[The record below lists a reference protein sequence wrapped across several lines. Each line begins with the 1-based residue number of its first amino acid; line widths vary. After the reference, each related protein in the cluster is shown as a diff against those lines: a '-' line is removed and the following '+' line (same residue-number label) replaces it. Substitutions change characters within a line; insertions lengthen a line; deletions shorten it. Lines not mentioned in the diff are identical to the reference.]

1 MRENRLRA
9 LWREGGIAANAWLA
23 LGDPFAAELV
33 AGCGFDSVCV
43 DLQHGLADPARLAD
57 FLRAIELAG
66 AVALVRAP
74 WNDAAALMR
83 ILDAGALG
91 VIVPMIGSAADARA
105 AVAACRYP
113 PAGIRSHGPIRAAR
127 AHGGD
132 YPTRAAEE
140 VLVFAMIETRGAL
153 DDLDEIL
160 AVEGL
165 SGLYVGPADLAYAL
179 GLEPRLDN
187 DHPEHVAAVGRIL
200 DACRRHGKVA
210 GLHTADPAFARAAA
224 ERGFQLLTVAT
235 DHSALVSEVT
245 RRLRAFRD
253 GA

>member
-9 LWREGGIAANAWLA
+9 VWREGGAAANAWLA
-23 LGDPFAAELV
+23 LDDPFAAELV
-33 AGCGFDSVCV
+33 AGCGFDSVCI
-43 DLQHGLADPARLAD
+43 DLQHGLADPGRLSD

-74 WNDAAALMR
+74 WNDAASLMR

-91 VIVPMIGSAADARA
+91 VIVPMIGSAEDARA

-113 PAGIRSHGPIRAAR
+113 PAGIRSHGPTRAVR
-127 AHGGD
+127 AHGAD
-132 YPTRAAEE
+132 YPSRAAEE

-153 DDLDEIL
+153 DELEAIL
-160 AVEGL
+160 AVDGL
-165 SGLYVGPADLAYAL
+165 TGAYIGPADLSHAL
-179 GLEPRLDN
+179 GLEPRMDN
-187 DHPEHVAAVGRIL
+187 DHPDHVAAVARIL
-200 DACRRHGKVA
+200 EACRRHGKVA

-235 DHSALVSEVT
+235 DHACLVAEAT
-245 RRLRAFRD
+245 RRLQAFRA
-253 GA
+253 GG

>member
-1 MRENRLRA
+1 MRENLLRA
-9 LWREGGIAANAWLA
+9 LWRDGRVAANAWIA
-23 LGDPFAAELV
+23 LDDPFAAELI

-43 DLQHGLADPARLAD
+43 DLQHGLANPGRLTD

-66 AVALVRAP
+66 AVPLVRAP
-74 WNDAAALMR
+74 WNDPATLMR

-91 VIVPMIGSAADARA
+91 VIVPMIGSVQDARA

-127 AHGGD
+127 AHGADYAKRAGD
-132 YPTRAAEE
+132 E
-140 VLVFAMIETRGAL
+140 VLVLAMIETRGAL
-153 DDLDEIL
+153 DDLDAIL
-160 AVEGL
+160 EVEGL
-165 SGLYVGPADLAYAL
+165 SGVYVGPADLSYAL

-187 DHPEHVAAVGRIL
+187 DDPAHVAAVARIL
-200 DACRRHGKVA
+200 EACRRQGKVA

-235 DHSALVSEVT
+235 DHACLVAEVT
-245 RRLRAFRD
+245 RRLGAFR
-253 GA
+253 GGG